1 MQESIYK
8 VSDTFDQVTM
18 KIRVDWSHPD
28 TSDVAWEVELLEGD
42 E

>member
-18 KIRVDWSHPD
+18 KIKVYDFVDD